1 MQKYM
6 LIYHGGGKP
15 ADAAAGEKIMA
26 DWRAWVA
33 DMGDALAE
41 PGGAVGKSQTVTA
54 DGGVRADGGA
64 NPAGGYCIITAK
76 DAEDAAAKA
85 KAHPFLSLGG
95 SIEVAPLWDK
105 MD

>member
-26 DWRAWVA
+26 EWRAWVA
-33 DMGDALAE
+33 DMGDALTE
-41 PGGAVGKSQTVTA
+41 PGGALGKSQSVMA
-54 DGGVRADGGA
+54 NSEVRADGGA
-64 NPAGGYCIITAK
+64 NPAGGYCIITA
-76 DAEDAAAKA
+76 DSAEDAAAKT
-85 KAHPFLSLGG
+85 KTHPFLRLGG
-95 SIEVAPLWDK
+95 SIEIAPLWDK